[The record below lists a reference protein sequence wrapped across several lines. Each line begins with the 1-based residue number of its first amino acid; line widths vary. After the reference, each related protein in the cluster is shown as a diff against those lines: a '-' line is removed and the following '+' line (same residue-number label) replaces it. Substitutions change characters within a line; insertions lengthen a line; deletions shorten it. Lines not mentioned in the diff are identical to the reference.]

1 MNWKIKHLY
10 KTKLDYS
17 PELFLMKNIVYNY
30 QPLIGIRAISLYM
43 FLFLEATNGITNVL
57 FLPQSRILKLTN
69 LSAEE
74 MDLIISKLEFF
85 NLLEIYENDEQ
96 NQIYLL
102 KQPLDYDSL
111 GEGFVTEF
119 LINEIGTENDRINS
133 TFLSNDFKKSIFNEY
148 KRKTKSDAFLTKTSD
163 KAEKKNSLK
172 LNLKVDLSLL
182 FKQLE
187 QLGIFVDN
195 FWNEELE
202 QVVKQ
207 SILIYDLSFEEI
219 ALVIQELKN
228 DNIFIDSLSFVD
240 SVSKKKRQNYNWI
253 DDFFKKKSLNFKK
266 VSLLRTLSPQQYI
279 NLRLKRTITKE
290 EEKLF
295 MFLKNEK
302 LSDEVI
308 NILLDFSITQNQ
320 GKLITEYV
328 KKISSSILKLKII
341 KAKEVLDF
349 LRKTQSTSENFSDI
363 YYINDNTLEEKLLNE
378 QISAA
383 KHDQEVYKKEIL
395 EQVKNI
401 NSDLT
406 LKTKEEL
413 NDINSDLTLEVQE
426 VQEEIDNID
435 TDKTSIL
442 QEEIDNIDNDLTL
455 ETKEELNNID
465 NDLTL
470 ETKEELNNINNDLTL
485 EAQEEIDDLYQDEY
499 INNQSNSFTEEFL
512 LDEQTSEYFFKEK
525 KQLETKKEV
534 SNSETTT
541 IKDDEEF
548 EYDQYLSDFTKEFF
562 SETQSWNKE
571 NDWKPQSKKDIKIRL
586 EQLKREFFGTN
597 KKEEVKKHSSLKKTT
612 NSDFSNFQT
621 TTIEEEVIIDI
632 QKEPKKSFS

>member
-69 LSAEE
+69 LSIEE

-85 NLLEIYENDEQ
+85 NLLEVYENDEQ

-163 KAEKKNSLK
+163 KSEEKKKSLK
-172 LNLKVDLSLL
+172 LNFKVDLSLL

-395 EQVKNI
+395 EQAKNI
-401 NSDLT
+401 N
-406 LKTKEEL
+406 
-413 NDINSDLTLEVQE
+413 IDLTLEVQE
-426 VQEEIDNID
+426 VQ
-435 TDKTSIL
+435 
-442 QEEIDNIDNDLTL
+442 
-455 ETKEELNNID
+455 
-465 NDLTL
+465 
-470 ETKEELNNINNDLTL
+470 EELNNINNDLTL
-485 EAQEEIDDLYQDEY
+485 EVQEVQEVQEEIDDLYQDEY

-597 KKEEVKKHSSLKKTT
+597 KKEEVKKHSSFKKTT
-612 NSDFSNFQT
+612 NSDFSNFQP